1 MPPQLNTAA
10 DISAFVNPIFDGAL
24 LIARDNNVMMPLVQF
39 FGDRSGTALRQNS
52 QYGGANIQAIG
63 ETDDLTSQAFTPASI
78 AQLKPAEAGGQYFL
92 TDLRRESDPFQVQQD
107 ASMDL
112 GLATATKIETD
123 LLTAFGSLT
132 GGTVGAAGTVLTW
145 GIVAAA
151 IAQLRAQKAPMPYS
165 LVLHPFQWHP
175 LAKAILPGVALTNI
189 PAATLDEFQRK
200 FYVGTIT
207 GADIFIT
214 SNIAGGGTNTAKGGL
229 FARPAL
235 GFDLRRAPRLE
246 PERDAS
252 RRGYELNM
260 TTVYA
265 AGVWRPLFGIQVV
278 SDCSTPTS

>member
-1 MPPQLNTAA
+1 MSPQLNTAA

-24 LIARDNNVMMPLVQF
+24 LIARDVNVMMPLVQF

-52 QYGGANIQAIG
+52 QYGGATINSIG
-63 ETDDLTSQAFTPASI
+63 ETDDLASQAFTPASI
-78 AQLKPAEAGGQYFL
+78 AQLKPTEAGGQYFL
-92 TDLRRESDPFQVQQD
+92 TDLRIESDPFAVQSD

-112 GLATATKIETD
+112 GLATGTKMEVDMLGT
-123 LLTAFGSLT
+123 FGSLT
-132 GGTVGAAGTVLTW
+132 GGTVGAQGTVLTW

-151 IAQLRAQKAPMPYS
+151 IANLRAQKAPMPYS

-175 LAKAILPGVALTNI
+175 LAKAILPGVALTNV
-189 PAATLDEFQRK
+189 PVATLDEFQRK
-200 FYVGTIT
+200 FYVGSIT
-207 GADIFIT
+207 GADIFVT
-214 SNIAGGGTNTAKGGL
+214 SNITGGGTNKATGAL
-229 FARPAL
+229 FARPAI

-278 SDCSTPTS
+278 SDCSTPAS